1 MVHKIFYWTIL
12 GLSAGLV
19 VGCGGDGH
27 PNAAEPPV
35 PIPQMIDTAQV
46 LSLAQATSETSTPFT
61 VDGGLVTFSD
71 TSETSAPISI
81 NAM

>member
-1 MVHKIFYWTIL
+1 MDRKIFYWTIL

-27 PNAAEPPV
+27 PSAAAPPV
-35 PIPQMIDTAQV
+35 PIPQMIDTAQL
-46 LSLAQATSETSTPFT
+46 LSLAQATSETSTPFS

-71 TSETSAPISI
+71 TSETSTPISI

>member
-1 MVHKIFYWTIL
+1 
-12 GLSAGLV
+12 
-19 VGCGGDGH
+19 
-27 PNAAEPPV
+27 
-35 PIPQMIDTAQV
+35 MIDTAQL
-46 LSLAQATSETSTPFT
+46 LSLAQATSETSTPFA